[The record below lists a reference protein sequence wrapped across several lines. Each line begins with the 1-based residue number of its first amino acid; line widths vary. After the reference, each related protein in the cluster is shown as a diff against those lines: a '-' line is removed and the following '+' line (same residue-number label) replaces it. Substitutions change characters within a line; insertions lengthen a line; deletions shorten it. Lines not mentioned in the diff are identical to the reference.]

1 MNKNKL
7 IHDFLE
13 VVSRGDVELICDHI
27 AEVHSILG
35 NLDFQ
40 HPKTGNTPL
49 ITAAEENLTE
59 VVGFLLEKGV
69 DITLCNY
76 SHQTAVHVANC
87 DVQRQ
92 LLAINGIQAPQM
104 QLLQSSWQG
113 DLEQLQHLL
122 ASEEF
127 LDINFPNQ
135 HGLTPLMLAVRDV
148 DLFERL
154 DMLTVYRPVEVLSE
168 LLRHRAD
175 PKLCDF
181 SGKSAIHYVSQIES
195 LRKQQLLDILM
206 SSIPKPERHDE
217 SLLDICHDTNSSPTD
232 TMTVTKNQNIL
243 LQSISSSEEEFDQ
256 DDDCGHSIPVSDEGD
271 PGGGRQP
278 WQPRTEG
285 VEIIVTFPKDISHP
299 EEMSQEDL
307 KENNQTAPVCQE
319 WAAAR
324 SVSLPYDIEIVD
336 LKTKALTTRPLL
348 LKKEES
354 SRELLDMDLGCL
366 LPRPCLE
373 PNLSKSVTRE
383 DAPHFLKGQQ
393 RKSEEFPTSD
403 MKCSSRRNEFPL
415 PPLSLLPMR
424 SGFLTIPP
432 NHKVPKE
439 REGNISSLT
448 SFRPKLSE
456 PVSQSDQF
464 SPSNRRQEAP
474 FKVLIDPNL
483 RSSDSSIWSRNM
495 CSFQKANHHRL
506 PLQMEEN
513 WNSKG
518 IEEHEKTEISP
529 FEKGQSLVSFKNF
542 KDGTIPAD
550 GEEDIDGH
558 GSKMRK
564 AAEENSQYLS
574 PREKESSVARNH
586 EQDPEIVCTFPSKL
600 QEAQYSE
607 ITPSQDEDMRN
618 NKADSKS
625 TSLRKGD
632 AIEPNNILEEF
643 IVLKS
648 LSDVVFHDPTEKLPE
663 GQSTVE
669 TNIKI
674 SIAEAAKPEMN
685 GLMSLIHVTFPA
697 DGTPKEPAIAK
708 PSLRKRKGTVH
719 NSSSVNI
726 LVHQEQDKPKV
737 NAHRNK
743 LDSKTKTS
751 NKTPQNVV
759 ISTEG
764 SVKPP
769 MHKASIKTQIFPAL
783 GLGEPRPQ
791 QSPRFQRRIPQI
803 EKKQS
808 AYRTQKPKKQ
818 LFPCICKNP
827 GTKKSYVHLSV
838 QPAEPRLNYLDL
850 KYSDMFK
857 EINST
862 ANGPGIYEMFGTP
875 VYCHIREA
883 EQHENKYYRE
893 ICSAPSGRCIT
904 NKCRSS
910 HGERSSN
917 SRTRRPQKRP
927 HVKNPKSSLG
937 IKQEHKALLSKEK
950 GCKAVGSNLHD
961 IENGDDISEP
971 DWQIK
976 SSGNDFLSSKDEVHP
991 MNLAQ
996 IPEQSTGQNKF
1007 FPVSDLSIVEEVSM
1021 EESTDEGDLSNQQIL
1036 TTSLRDLQ
1044 ELEELHPQ
1052 TPFVPSENSWAV
1064 PSERSSYKNILQ
1076 EKQNTISLGKINDCQ
1091 ILPNDL
1097 EFDTVSDESKTL
1109 MSFSFQEKRE
1119 SASSQTYQ
1127 HWGDSLDHD
1136 SLENKSTAYETF
1148 GKTLNYANL
1157 ISQEILESL
1166 KNEELTDE
1174 LLGCLAAELLAL
1186 DEKDNNSCQIMAN
1199 ETDPENLNLVLS
1211 RKGNTTKEL
1220 GRETTNVKIQRHSNG
1235 FRIYDREE
1243 KFLNSQEK
1251 KTFSEN
1257 SVKYE
1262 EPILWTKGEILGKG
1276 AYGTV
1281 YCGLTSQG
1289 QLIAVKQVA
1298 LDTSDKLA
1306 TEKEYQKL
1314 QEEVDL
1320 LKALKHVNI
1329 VAYLGTC
1336 LEENTVSIF
1345 MEFVPGGSISSIINR
1360 FGPLP
1365 EMVFCKYTEQILQGV
1380 AYLHENCV
1388 VHRDIKGNNVMLM
1401 PTGIIKLI
1409 DFGCAKRLAWA
1420 GLNGTHSD
1428 MLKSMHGTPY
1438 WMAPE
1443 VINESGYGRKSD
1455 IWSIGC
1461 TVFEMATG
1469 KPPLASMGRMAA
1481 MFYIGAHR
1489 GLMPPLPD
1497 RFSEDAADFVRV
1509 CLTRDQHER
1518 PSALQLL
1525 QHSFLKRGH

>member
-7 IHDFLE
+7 IHEFLE
-13 VVSRGDVELICDHI
+13 VVSRRDVELICDHI
-27 AEVHSILG
+27 AKVHSILG

-59 VVGFLLEKGV
+59 VVGFLLEKGA

-76 SHQTAVHVANC
+76 SNQTAVHVANC
-87 DVQRQ
+87 DVQRR

-154 DMLTVYRPVEVLSE
+154 DMLTLYRPAEVLSE
-168 LLRHRAD
+168 LLRHHAD

-195 LRKQQLLDILM
+195 FRKQQLLDILM
-206 SSIPKPERHDE
+206 NSMPKPESHAE
-217 SLLDICHDTNSSPTD
+217 SLLDICHDTNSSRTD
-232 TMTVTKNQNIL
+232 MMMVTKNQNII
-243 LQSISSSEEEFDQ
+243 LQSISSSEESDQ
-256 DDDCGHSIPVSDEGD
+256 DDYCSHSILISEEGD
-271 PGGGRQP
+271 PSGDGQD

-285 VEIIVTFPKDISHP
+285 VEIIVTFPRDVSHP
-299 EEMSQEDL
+299 QEMGQEDL
-307 KENNQTAPVCQE
+307 QENNQITSGHQE
-319 WAAAR
+319 WTPAH
-324 SVSLPYDIEIVD
+324 SVSLPKNIEMVGFR
-336 LKTKALTTRPLL
+336 TKMVTTEPLL
-348 LKKEES
+348 AKKEEHS
-354 SRELLDMDLGCL
+354 QELFNMNLGFS
-366 LPRPCLE
+366 LPRPHLE
-373 PNLSKSVTRE
+373 TIISKSVARE
-383 DAPHFLKGQQ
+383 DVPHFLKGQP
-393 RKSEEFPTSD
+393 RKSEEFSISD
-403 MKCSSRRNEFPL
+403 MKYTSRRIEFPL
-415 PPLSLLPMR
+415 PPLSSLPKR
-424 SGFLTIPP
+424 SGLLTIPLS
-432 NHKVPKE
+432 HKDQKARE
-439 REGNISSLT
+439 RNMPHLV
-448 SFRPKLSE
+448 SFIPKLSE
-456 PVSQSDQF
+456 PISQSDEF
-464 SPSNRRQEAP
+464 RPSNKQKEAP
-474 FKVLIDPNL
+474 IKMLADQTL
-483 RSSDSSIWSRNM
+483 RSFDGSIWSRNM
-495 CSFQKANHHRL
+495 CSFWKSHHHRQHL
-506 PLQMEEN
+506 EKEASRKPKEREGCVN
-513 WNSKG
+513 
-518 IEEHEKTEISP
+518 IEVFH
-529 FEKGQSLVSFKNF
+529 FEKGQSLVSLENF
-542 KDGTIPAD
+542 KEGNFPAD
-550 GEEDIDGH
+550 REEDIACH
-558 GSKMRK
+558 GNELRR
-564 AAEENSQYLS
+564 AEENAPSLS
-574 PREKESSVARNH
+574 SGKKGDSGARNY
-586 EQDPEIVCTFPSKL
+586 EQDSEIGYTKPIKF
-600 QEAQYSE
+600 QEALPSD
-607 ITPSQDEDMRN
+607 IGLSQDKGTKSD
-618 NKADSKS
+618 KADSKS
-625 TSLRKGD
+625 ASALKGE
-632 AIEPNNILEEF
+632 AIELDHISEDYS
-643 IVLKS
+643 VRKS
-648 LSDVVFHDPTEKLPE
+648 LSDVVTDGRIEKLSE
-663 GQSTVE
+663 DHSSMETST
-669 TNIKI
+669 KI
-674 SIAEAAKPEMN
+674 SVAETTKPEMN
-685 GLMSLIHVTFPA
+685 GTVPLIHITFPG
-697 DGTPKEPAIAK
+697 DETPKEPAITK
-708 PSLRKRKGTVH
+708 PSLQKRKGILRS
-719 NSSSVNI
+719 NSSLNI
-726 LVHQEQDKPKV
+726 LAHQENDRHKV
-737 NAHRNK
+737 KTQRNK

-751 NKTPQNVV
+751 NRTPQNFM

-764 SVKPP
+764 SVKPTT
-769 MHKASIKTQIFPAL
+769 HKTSIKTQVFPAL
-783 GLGEPRPQ
+783 GLVDPRPWQ
-791 QSPRFQRRIPQI
+791 PSKFQRRMPQT
-803 EKKQS
+803 ERKQS
-808 AYRTQKPKKQ
+808 AYQALKPKKPS
-818 LFPCICKNP
+818 FPCLYKNP
-827 GTKKSYVHLSV
+827 GIKKSSVPLSA

-875 VYCHIREA
+875 VYCHMREA
-883 EQHENKYYRE
+883 ERHENKYHRE

-910 HGERSSN
+910 HSERSSN
-917 SRTRRPQKRP
+917 SRNRLSQKRP
-927 HVKNPKSSLG
+927 HSKPPKSSLG
-937 IKQEHKALLSKEK
+937 IKQKHRSLISKEK
-950 GCKAVGSNLHD
+950 DFQAVGSTLQD
-961 IENGDDISEP
+961 AETGDGISEP
-971 DWQIK
+971 GWQIK
-976 SSGNDFLSSKDEVHP
+976 SSGNDFLSSKDEVQP
-991 MNLAQ
+991 MNLVQAH
-996 IPEQSTGQNKF
+996 EQFTEQNDF

-1021 EESTDEGDLSNQQIL
+1021 EESADEDISNNQIL
-1036 TTSLRDLQ
+1036 ATSLRGLHQ
-1044 ELEELHPQ
+1044 LEELRHQ
-1052 TPFVPSENSWAV
+1052 TPFVLSENSWAV
-1064 PSERSSYKNILQ
+1064 PSEKSSNMHVLQ
-1076 EKQNTISLGKINDCQ
+1076 EEQ
-1091 ILPNDL
+1091 
-1097 EFDTVSDESKTL
+1097 
-1109 MSFSFQEKRE
+1109 KR
-1119 SASSQTYQ
+1119 Y
-1127 HWGDSLDHD
+1127 
-1136 SLENKSTAYETF
+1136 
-1148 GKTLNYANL
+1148 
-1157 ISQEILESL
+1157 
-1166 KNEELTDE
+1166 
-1174 LLGCLAAELLAL
+1174 
-1186 DEKDNNSCQIMAN
+1186 
-1199 ETDPENLNLVLS
+1199 
-1211 RKGNTTKEL
+1211 
-1220 GRETTNVKIQRHSNG
+1220 SNG
-1235 FRIYDREE
+1235 FRRYDKEVR
-1243 KFLNSQEK
+1243 FFNSHEK

-1257 SVKYE
+1257 SLKYE
-1262 EPILWTKGEILGKG
+1262 ESILWTKGEILGKG

-1336 LEENTVSIF
+1336 LEENILSIF

-1469 KPPLASMGRMAA
+1469 KPPLASMDRMAA

-1497 RFSEDAADFVRV
+1497 CFSENAADFVRA

-1518 PSALQLL
+1518 PSAVQLL
-1525 QHSFLKRGH
+1525 KHSFLKRSH